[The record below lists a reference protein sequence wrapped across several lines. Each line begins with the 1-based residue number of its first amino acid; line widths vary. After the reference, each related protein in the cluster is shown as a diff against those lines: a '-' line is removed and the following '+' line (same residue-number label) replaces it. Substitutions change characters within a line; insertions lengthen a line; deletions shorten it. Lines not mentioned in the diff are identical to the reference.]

1 MHRNGAADL
10 QQPYL
15 TLCAGVLGAQ
25 GGTGLH
31 PQTLALIGIVTVAH
45 RNAVVIRGAAVG
57 IQIVHQ
63 LFQCLFKALLPAAG
77 YAAGED
83 LTLLE
88 QDHGLES
95 QHIGGA
101 AGHLADAPAL
111 DEVVQITH
119 GEEDLVGGFFRF
131 QPSHSLVQRAACV
144 PHGHGVFHHGGFG
157 HRGGGRVDDL
167 DAGIGVVLQHQ
178 IPGVA
183 GAAHAAA
190 HFAGEHQTQY
200 IPTRLGVCAE
210 GLFKVLDGGQTG
222 LGVGRRVIYHE
233 LIEVPHGDL
242 QPFLAVMLA
251 VQRHIKGH
259 DLDAKLLGGVQ
270 RQVAGAVGNDI
281 KHL

>member
-1 MHRNGAADL
+1 MHRDGAADL
-10 QQPYL
+10 QKPYL

-31 PQTLALIGIVTVAH
+31 PQTLALVGIVAVAH
-45 RNAVVIRGAAVG
+45 RNAVVVRGAAVG

-63 LFQCLFKALLPAAG
+63 LLQRLFKALLAAAG

-83 LTLLE
+83 LALLE

-111 DEVVQITH
+111 DEIVQITH
-119 GEEDLVGGFFRF
+119 GKEDLVGGFFCF
-131 QPSHSLVQRAACV
+131 QPSHSLVQGAACI
-144 PHGHGVFHHGGFG
+144 PHGHGVFHHGRFG
-157 HRGGGRVDDL
+157 DRGGGRVDDL

-178 IPGVA
+178 IPGVT

-190 HFAGEHQTQY
+190 HLAGEHQTQY
-200 IPTRLGVCAE
+200 RPTRLGVCAE

-222 LGVGRRVIYHE
+222 LGVGRRVIHHE
-233 LIEVPHGDL
+233 LIKVPHRDL

-251 VQRHIKGH
+251 VQRYIKGH